1 MYQTKSELLDKIF
14 ILNSSNPLLIASRE
28 SSFLDFKANFNLA
41 SMTDY
46 GKTMA
51 SFANKD
57 GGFIIFGIKDKP
69 REITGIEKAR
79 FDGVDPAKMTEILN
93 SYFQPEINYEI
104 DIKDWEGKH
113 FGIIYTFPSQQRP
126 IMAIKNSGD
135 LIKDGE
141 IYYRY
146 GGKTEKIRYP
156 ELKKLLDENVE
167 KQNDAWM
174 RIFQNTAK
182 NNPINTA
189 VMNTVSGEINGKGG
203 TIIIDE
209 ALIPKL
215 KFIREGQFS
224 EKNGVPTL
232 KLIGDI
238 QSIPMA
244 VIRKEKVI
252 VGEDIYKY
260 RATAVANEVEKSIGK
275 RFTTQLHVK
284 AWKKYNPRPSEK
296 ISGYKNEYCEF
307 KIAEN
312 DYRYSKAWINFL
324 IQKLKTETE
333 YRNLFSFKS

>member
-14 ILNSSNPLLIASRE
+14 ILNSSNSTLIASRE
-28 SSFLDFKANFNLA
+28 STFLDFKANFNLA

-46 GKTMA
+46 AKTMA

-69 REITGIEKAR
+69 REIIGIEKSK
-79 FDGVDPAKMTEILN
+79 FDGVDPSKMTETLN
-93 SYFQPEINYEI
+93 SYFQPEINYEV

-113 FGIIYTFPSQQRP
+113 FGVIYTFPSQQKP

-156 ELKKLLDENVE
+156 ELKKILDENVE
-167 KQNDAWM
+167 KQNEAWM
-174 RIFQNTAK
+174 RIFQNAAK

-189 VMNTVSGEINGKGG
+189 VMNTVSGEITGKGG
-203 TIIIDE
+203 TVVIDE
-209 ALIPKL
+209 TLIPKL

-224 EKNGVPTL
+224 EKDGAPTL
-232 KLIGDI
+232 KLIGDV
-238 QSIPMA
+238 QPVPMA
-244 VIRKEKVI
+244 VIRKEKVV

-260 RATAVANEVEKSIGK
+260 RATAVANEVEKAIGRK
-275 RFTTQLHVK
+275 FSVQLHIK
-284 AWKKYNPRPSEK
+284 AWKKYKPRPNDK
-296 ISGYKNEYCEF
+296 VVGHKNEFCEF

-312 DYRYSKAWINFL
+312 DYRYSVTWVKSL
-324 IQKLKTETE
+324 IQKLKNQTE
-333 YRNLFSFKS
+333 YDDLLSFRV